1 MALDPRSDD
10 LAPQLEPDTRI
21 AAVIS
26 GYHRE
31 ITYGMLGSATA
42 TLERAGL
49 DPGNL
54 LVVEVPGAFEL
65 PVVAQRLSG
74 RDDVDAILC
83 FGLVLQGETD
93 HHTHI
98 ASSVA
103 HALQQVALDAE
114 VPVLF
119 GVLTCRTLEQAQERA
134 RRADQGGLDKGRE
147 VALAAIGA
155 LEALAEAEEDFPAD
169 EAEGDEHNHFEV
181 EEGFDFEEEEEE
193 EEEDAEDGA
202 EESR

>member
-10 LAPQLEPDTRI
+10 LAPQLDHDTRI
-21 AAVIS
+21 AAVVS

-31 ITYGMLGSATA
+31 ITYGMLGSASA

-54 LVVEVPGAFEL
+54 LVIEVPGTFEL
-65 PVVAQRLSG
+65 PIVAQRLAS
-74 RDDVDAILC
+74 RDDLDAVLC

-93 HHTHI
+93 HHTHL
-98 ASSVA
+98 ATSVA
-103 HALQQVALDAE
+103 SALQQVALDNE

-134 RRADQGGLDKGRE
+134 RRADQDGLDKGRE
-147 VALAAIGA
+147 VALAAIGV
-155 LEALAEAEEDFPAD
+155 LEALAEAEEDFPSDAT
-169 EAEGDEHNHFEV
+169 EAEA
-181 EEGFDFEEEEEE
+181 
-193 EEEDAEDGA
+193 EEDADDEEDF
-202 EESR
+202 EPESGIDFDDEDEDQ